1 MPSRA
6 LAVLALSLIACGAPS
21 EETAEVE
28 DTTGDEEPPPPP
40 PPPPPP
46 ARVRV
51 IHAAFDPLAA
61 AVGVAFDGEAPLITE
76 LAYQR
81 ASDYVE
87 VSPGMHAVSL
97 IGADGSEILAWTAPE
112 MTSESFTTIVLSSA
126 EIMPVAFSVSGD
138 VSEPPA
144 SSAAA
149 LRVFHALD
157 GMATVDVCI
166 AGESARADGIL
177 IFGGVGPNAFAGE
190 EGARYAE
197 LPASGETTL
206 QFRATNARTCHGRV
220 QGVARFTPIPGNRYT
235 LIAVGRD
242 ARPRIDRELLIC
254 ADPPATDV
262 SCAAVPITNR

>member
-1 MPSRA
+1 MLPRA
-6 LAVLALSLIACGAPS
+6 LVLLALSFVACGGPAEENS
-21 EETAEVE
+21 EVVE
-28 DTTGDEEPPPPP
+28 TTGAEEPPPPP

-61 AVGVAFDGEAPLITE
+61 AVGIAFDGEAPLITD

-87 VSPGMHAVSL
+87 LPAGTHALSL

-112 MTSESFTTIVLSSA
+112 LTQESFTTIVLSSA
-126 EIMPVAFSVSGD
+126 EIMPVAFAVSAD
-138 VSEPPA
+138 LPEPPGGNF
-144 SSAAA
+144 AA
-149 LRVFHALD
+149 LRVFHALE
-157 GMATVDVCI
+157 GLGTLDVCI
-166 AGESARADGIL
+166 AGESARADGVL
-177 IFGGVGPNAFAGE
+177 LFRAVAPSSFAGE

-206 QFRATNARTCHGRV
+206 QLRATHARTCHGRV
-220 QGVARFTPIPGNRYT
+220 QGVARFTPIAGNRYT
-235 LIAVGRD
+235 LVAVGRD
-242 ARPRIDRELLIC
+242 ARPRIDREFLIC

>member
-1 MPSRA
+1 MSARA
-6 LAVLALSLIACGAPS
+6 LALLALLSVACGSPP

-28 DTTGDEEPPPPP
+28 TTTGDEEPPPPP
-40 PPPPPP
+40 PPPPP
-46 ARVRV
+46 AHVRV

-61 AVGVAFDGEAPLITE
+61 AVAVAFDGEAPSITE

-81 ASDYVE
+81 SSEYVE
-87 VSPGMHAVSL
+87 VSAGMHSLSL

-112 MTSESFTTIVLSSA
+112 MAEESFTTIVLSSA
-126 EIMPVAFSVSGD
+126 EIMPVAFSVSAD
-138 VSEPPA
+138 MTEPPA
-144 SSAAA
+144 GTAAA

-157 GMATVDVCI
+157 GMGAVDVCI

-177 IFGGVGPNAFAGE
+177 VFGGLEPNTFAGE

-197 LPASGETTL
+197 LPTSGETTL
-206 QFRATNARTCHGRV
+206 QLRATNARTCHGRV
-220 QGVARFTPIPGNRYT
+220 QGVARFTPIAGSRYT
-235 LIAVGRD
+235 VVAVGRD